1 LLVRKTPIVPERIES
16 VKEEGILVRPLQEV
30 EEMSIGVDIQRRV
43 WGHSEI
49 DTVPGQVFVVAHET
63 GGQVLG
69 AFQQGKAIGFA
80 LAFVG
85 AHRGAVYL
93 HSHMVGVLPEF
104 QDRGVGRLLKLAQRD
119 DAIARG
125 IDLIEWTFDPLQLK
139 NAHFNLERLG
149 AIVRRYIP
157 DCYGRTSS
165 PLHAGLPTYRLV
177 AEWWIRSPRVH
188 DMLGSRRRTPEP
200 NGASIS
206 VPAAIR
212 QICNT
217 DPSEAERVQARV
229 REQFQ
234 RYIAQGHAAVGFAF
248 DGLQGSYIVEPYED

>member
-1 LLVRKTPIVPERIES
+1 MPDSIAS
-16 VKEEGILVRPLQEV
+16 VKEEGVFIRPLQET
-30 EEMSIGVDIQRRV
+30 EEMSIGVEIQRAV
-43 WGHSEI
+43 WGYCEI
-49 DTVPGQVFVVAHET
+49 DTVPSQMFVVAHET

-85 AHRGAVYL
+85 AHRGMVYL

-104 QDRGVGRLLKLAQRD
+104 QDRGVGRLLKMAQRD

-165 PLHAGLPTYRLV
+165 PLHANLPTDRLV
-177 AEWWIRSPRVH
+177 AEWWIRSPRVQE
-188 DMLGSRRRTPEP
+188 LLRSRRRTPEP

-206 VPAAIR
+206 IPGAIR
-212 QICNT
+212 QICDR

-229 REQFQ
+229 RAQFQ
-234 RYIAQGHAAVGFAF
+234 RSFAQGYAAVGFAF
-248 DGLQGSYIVEPYED
+248 DGLQASYIVEPYED

>member
-1 LLVRKTPIVPERIES
+1 MPERMGS
-16 VKEEGILVRPLQEV
+16 AKEECILVRPLREI
-30 EEMSIGVDIQRRV
+30 EEANIGVELQRLI

-49 DTVPGQVFVVAHET
+49 ETVPGQMFVVANET

-69 AFQQGKAIGFA
+69 AFHQGKAIGFA

-85 AHRGAVYL
+85 AHRGTVYL

-125 IDLIEWTFDPLQLK
+125 IDLIQWTFDPLQLK

-157 DCYGRTSS
+157 NCYGRTSS
-165 PLHAGLPTYRLV
+165 PLHAGLPTDRLV
-177 AEWWIRSPRVH
+177 AEWWIRSHRVN
-188 DMLGSRRRTPEP
+188 DMLGSKRRTPEP

-206 VPAAIR
+206 IPAGIR
-212 QICNT
+212 QICDT
-217 DPSEAERVQARV
+217 KPAEAEGVQARV
-229 REQFQ
+229 REEFQ
-234 RYIAQGHAAVGFAF
+234 RYIAQGHAAVGFAM
-248 DGLQGSYIVEPYED
+248 DEKQGSYIVEPYED